1 MVLPVHDRRVLW
13 PLLSAL
19 VILAMWSSAVAR
31 VSCSHLSD
39 GAHRCLAQDLTSH
52 SHKSVESQTSE
63 EEHCTSMQM
72 SGGHMHDL
80 ASPDTELADGAT
92 SVSRKYDLLESE
104 IISQA
109 AIDPVSAEA
118 ITQSTQQC
126 SCIMH
131 SPSDASSASQAV
143 LLSGSYLPIVAA
155 DARVPLL
162 LSLPSLIGPVD
173 LHDHG
178 PPGAVRSRHVLN
190 STFRI

>member
-1 MVLPVHDRRVLW
+1 MFQPVHDRRVLW
-13 PLLSAL
+13 PLLSGL
-19 VILAMWSSAVAR
+19 VILAIWTSAVAR
-31 VSCSHLSD
+31 VSCSHLSG
-39 GAHRCLAQDLTSH
+39 GARRCLAQDLASH

-63 EEHCTSMQM
+63 EEHCTSMQI
-72 SGGHMHDL
+72 SGDHMHDL
-80 ASPDTELADGAT
+80 APDTELADGAT
-92 SVSRKYDLLESE
+92 AVSTTYALLESE

-118 ITQSTQQC
+118 ITQSTEQC

-143 LLSGSYLPIVAA
+143 LLRGSYLPIVAA

-178 PPGAVRSRHVLN
+178 PPGAVAPRYVLN